1 VSSRNGRE
9 RSFPWDSDN
18 SKTEKNEAIFDEW
31 VKKWQESKI
40 MRSIIDPTKAT
51 PGELGSWIVKQRS
64 KRKSLEDGEHTN
76 LPQEQVDRLTELGF
90 PLSLETRQKC
100 KFNTGAFPRN
110 YPKLGRGV
118 IDQRVEDKKFLSCT
132 KTTMTREKVAKLTDL
147 SVS

>member
-64 KRKSLEDGEHTN
+64 KRTSLEDGVHQYDTGTSRS
-76 LPQEQVDRLTELGF
+76 LDGAAWISLG
-90 PLSLETRQKC
+90 L
-100 KFNTGAFPRN
+100 
-110 YPKLGRGV
+110 
-118 IDQRVEDKKFLSCT
+118 
-132 KTTMTREKVAKLTDL
+132 
-147 SVS
+147 